1 MNGKK
6 KKAEEKKKEKR
17 FEAPGKT
24 VLVVDDSTINLKVF
38 CSLLKKRMMNIDT
51 AKSGKEAIDKVRHK
65 EYDIIFMDHMMPE
78 MDGIETFHAMKEMSD
93 NKSKDAPVVILTANA
108 IVGVRDEYMKE
119 GFNDYLSK
127 PIEVEKLEMMIKEM
141 LKIE

>member
-1 MNGKK
+1 M
-6 KKAEEKKKEKR
+6 
-17 FEAPGKT
+17 
-24 VLVVDDSTINLKVF
+24 
-38 CSLLKKRMMNIDT
+38 
-51 AKSGKEAIDKVRHK
+51 RHK